1 MSLFANGIVPQRN
14 SRIRSLGGDHLTGNI
29 NSNQESNTFNEN
41 DKSDHYKDSLLSAS
55 TKSTSLDS
63 PPPRCVS
70 FPTNLHGIEKDDVF
84 EHGIGT
90 GIDNP
95 VFGNGIEAHPLPCNG
110 KMYRP
115 FSSESRRAMK
125 RNGTNPVFNAP
136 RVTITA
142 DCENDSEP
150 TKNDVNKLEQQ
161 TDPLSKAANGDLA
174 PVEG

>member
-1 MSLFANGIVPQRN
+1 
-14 SRIRSLGGDHLTGNI
+14 
-29 NSNQESNTFNEN
+29 
-41 DKSDHYKDSLLSAS
+41 
-55 TKSTSLDS
+55 
-63 PPPRCVS
+63 
-70 FPTNLHGIEKDDVF
+70 
-84 EHGIGT
+84 
-90 GIDNP
+90 
-95 VFGNGIEAHPLPCNG
+95 
-110 KMYRP
+110 
-115 FSSESRRAMK
+115 MK